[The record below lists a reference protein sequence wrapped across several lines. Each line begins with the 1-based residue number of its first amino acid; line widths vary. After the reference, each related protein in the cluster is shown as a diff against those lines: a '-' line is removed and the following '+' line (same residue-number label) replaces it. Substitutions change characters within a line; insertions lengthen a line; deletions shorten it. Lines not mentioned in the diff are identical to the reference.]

1 MKIEVLDHGSV
12 ELLDKMGSDLTT
24 VEAARVSF
32 LRGATTL
39 GERELRLIRY
49 LAEHEHTSPFRHA
62 HLMLR
67 FKAPLFVARQLWKH
81 IVGITPEFDLE
92 ERFSGFSGGFKDTGW
107 NEASGRYVELQDEFY
122 VPATWRAQ
130 SSSNK
135 QGSAGPL
142 QEQADAAAA
151 YRQGLQAAYHAY
163 LRLREL
169 GVAKEQARIVLPQ
182 SIYTQ
187 WIWTGSLQA
196 FLHVVDLRTKPDAQ
210 WETQQYGLAVRA
222 ILAEHFPVCLQKWE
236 TRAGHAAATPGNA

>member
-1 MKIEVLDHGSV
+1 MKLDVLDRGSV
-12 ELLDKMGSDLTT
+12 ELIDKMGSDLTT
-24 VEAARVSF
+24 VESARVSF
-32 LRGATTL
+32 LKGATDLT
-39 GERELRLIRY
+39 EREAKLIRY

-62 HLMLR
+62 QLMFR

-92 ERFSGFSGGFKDTGW
+92 DRFAGFSGGVKDSGW

-122 VPATWRAQ
+122 IPALWRAQ

-142 QEQADAAAA
+142 EDQDNAAAT
-151 YRQGLQAAYHAY
+151 YRQGLEAAYDAY
-163 LRLREL
+163 QQLRHL
-169 GVAKEQARIVLPQ
+169 GAAKEQARIVLPQ

-196 FLHVVDLRTKPDAQ
+196 FLHVVDLRIKPDAQ

-222 ILAEHFPVCLQKWE
+222 IVAEYFPVCLEKWE
-236 TRAGHAAATPGNA
+236 HRKH

>member
-24 VEAARVSF
+24 VESARVSF
-32 LRGATTL
+32 LKGATDMT
-39 GERELRLIRY
+39 EREAKLIKY

-62 HLMLR
+62 MLMFR

-92 ERFSGFSGGFKDTGW
+92 DQFQGFSGGVKDTGW

-122 VPATWRAQ
+122 IPSVWRSQ
-130 SSSNK
+130 SASNK

-142 QEQADAAAA
+142 AEQAGPAAA
-151 YRQGLQAAYHAY
+151 YRQGLEAAYAAY
-163 LRLREL
+163 QQLREL
-169 GVAKEQARIVLPQ
+169 GVAKEQARVVLPQ
-182 SIYTQ
+182 SIYTH

-210 WETQQYGLAVRA
+210 WETQQFGIAVRD
-222 ILAEHFPVCLQKWE
+222 IVAEHFPVCLSKWE
-236 TRAGHAAATPGNA
+236 QRKQPKG

>member
-1 MKIEVLDHGSV
+1 MRIDVLDHGSV

-24 VEAARVSF
+24 VESARVSF
-32 LRGATTL
+32 LKGTTDL
-39 GERELRLIRY
+39 GEREMRLIKY

-62 HLMLR
+62 HLMFR

-92 ERFSGFSGGFKDTGW
+92 DQFTGFSGGFKDTGW
-107 NEASGRYVELQDEFY
+107 NEASARYVELQDEFY
-122 VPATWRAQ
+122 IPETWRAQ
-130 SSSNK
+130 SASNK

-142 QEQADAAAA
+142 AEQTSAAAT
-151 YRQGLQAAYHAY
+151 YRRGLEAAYTTY
-163 LRLREL
+163 QQLREL

-210 WETQQYGLAVRA
+210 WETQQYGLAVQT
-222 ILAEHFPVCLQKWE
+222 ILREYFPVCLEKWKQ
-236 TRAGHAAATPGNA
+236 RIH